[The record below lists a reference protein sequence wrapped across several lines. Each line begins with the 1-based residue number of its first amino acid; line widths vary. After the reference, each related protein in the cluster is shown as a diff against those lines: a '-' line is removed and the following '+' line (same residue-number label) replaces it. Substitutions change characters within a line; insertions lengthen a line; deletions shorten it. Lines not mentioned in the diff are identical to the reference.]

1 MGSSTSKPSSQSSQH
16 VFTSETPVRFSQEL
30 VDSLQAS
37 NETNSTREK
46 TLELHIQTRVTSELE
61 RIQARETQTLKDL
74 EDKISSAEDSTTS
87 TSNTQALTSD
97 QSKGSGGRDSTA
109 KAAGD
114 KLRDLGRESVQ
125 RDIDELRKKLEGRKK
140 VEELDKGV
148 EKAKD
153 EVVACLRINDRRPLD
168 CWQEVEAFR
177 REVGRL
183 EKSFVDRV
191 VR

>member
-1 MGSSTSKPSSQSSQH
+1 MGSSTSKPSSQNSRH

-46 TLELHIQTRVTSELE
+46 ALELHIQSRVTEELE
-61 RIQARETQTLKDL
+61 RIQARENQTLKDL
-74 EDKISSAEDSTTS
+74 EDKISSAEDPTTC
-87 TSNTQALTSD
+87 TSNTQALTPD
-97 QSKGSGGRDSTA
+97 QSKSPGGKDSSA

-114 KLRDLGRESVQ
+114 KLRDLGRESIQ
-125 RDIDELRKKLEGRKK
+125 RDINELKQKLEGRKK
-140 VEELDKGV
+140 LEELDKGV
-148 EKAKD
+148 EKAKE
-153 EVVACLRINDRRPLD
+153 EVVACLRFNDRRPLD
-168 CWQEVEAFR
+168 CWKEVEAFR